1 MWYELILYNP
11 IVWIAG
17 FWIFCLLYSYI
28 YWYCKQ
34 HFYFEG
40 SWKKLDKSIN
50 FRKKKVKENIMNVV

>member
-11 IVWIAG
+11 IVWIFL
-17 FWIFCLLYSYI
+17 FWVGIIIFSYV
-28 YWYCKQ
+28 YWYCKH

-50 FRKKKVKENIMNVV
+50 WKEKND